1 MVATSHLV
9 QLSIDRLVRQIKA
22 QDADGVALDKWLAK
36 LPEDYEG
43 ILPWPQYMIDA
54 RWVYKDAE
62 KEAKRVEQELE
73 DLKSKNPSAI
83 DEARMTV
90 RFGWRKH

>member
-9 QLSIDRLVRQIKA
+9 QLSIDGLVRQINA

-36 LPEDYEG
+36 IPEDYEG
-43 ILPWPQYMIDA
+43 ILPWPIQIDA

-62 KEAKRVEQELE
+62 KETKRVEQELKE
-73 DLKSKNPSAI
+73 LKSKNPSAT
-83 DEARMTV
+83 DEARVTV